1 MDPSLPVTVRPCV
14 PRLPPVFLPVTS
26 YLTNFIMSDVRPTTF
41 SGATSPDA
49 SALLP
54 FVGALLAGVA
64 AWFVIELS
72 RVESI
77 AMDGKFLRYGKGSD
91 AGPWGPHSAPID
103 WCEPNYAVHSHV
115 AEWNNTLSCLA
126 YILVA
131 LLHARSSTLFAFFV
145 FMTGTTSALFHA
157 TLWWWGQKL
166 DEGFENAALVALYHV
181 AAYSASRS
189 SSSRSSHDR
198 CVLRRIFVHV
208 TMAFGLIIAIP
219 IAFAELHLVG
229 TLLGLFYHLALFAR
243 DETVAPLKRR
253 ACLQDA
259 KFAAVWGLLS
269 FAAWL
274 VDKVACEAAIGAWT
288 SHVAHAIWHLGTAA
302 ALHGA
307 GNVVRDAVDA
317 RDGGRLEEA
326 KS

>member
-1 MDPSLPVTVRPCV
+1 
-14 PRLPPVFLPVTS
+14 
-26 YLTNFIMSDVRPTTF
+26 MSDVRPTTF
-41 SGATSPDA
+41 IGATSPDA

-145 FMTGTTSALFHA
+145 FMTGTTSATYLTELKVVRSQSELF
-157 TLWWWGQKL
+157 
-166 DEGFENAALVALYHV
+166 
-181 AAYSASRS
+181 SRV
-189 SSSRSSHDR
+189 R
-198 CVLRRIFVHV
+198 
-208 TMAFGLIIAIP
+208 A
-219 IAFAELHLVG
+219 
-229 TLLGLFYHLALFAR
+229 
-243 DETVAPLKRR
+243 R
-253 ACLQDA
+253 ACR
-259 KFAAVWGLLS
+259 F
-269 FAAWL
+269 
-274 VDKVACEAAIGAWT
+274 AWT
-288 SHVAHAIWHLGTAA
+288 SFLREDGFP
-302 ALHGA
+302 A
-307 GNVVRDAVDA
+307 GRKQLQAQGCA
-317 RDGGRLEEA
+317 Q
-326 KS
+326 

>member
-1 MDPSLPVTVRPCV
+1 MANERERPERVVLPIVV
-14 PRLPPVFLPVTS
+14 
-26 YLTNFIMSDVRPTTF
+26 
-41 SGATSPDA
+41 
-49 SALLP
+49 
-54 FVGALLAGVA
+54 ALLAGVA
-64 AWFVIELS
+64 AWIAIELS

-77 AMDGKFLRYGKGSD
+77 ANDGKFLRYGKGSGS
-91 AGPWGPHSAPID
+91 GPWGPHSAPID

-131 LLHARSSTLFAFFV
+131 LLHARSSPLFAFFV
-145 FMTGTTSALFHA
+145 FMTGATSALYHA

-166 DEGFENAALVALYHV
+166 DEGFENASLVALYHV
-181 AAYSASRS
+181 AAYSASSSSS

-198 CVLRRIFVHV
+198 VVSRRIFVHV

-243 DETVAPLKRR
+243 DQTVAPLKRR

-259 KFAAVWGLLS
+259 KFAAVWGLLG

-274 VDKVACEAAIGAWT
+274 VDKVACEAAIGSWT

-302 ALHGA
+302 ALYGA
-307 GNVVRDAVDA
+307 GSVVRDAVHA
-317 RDGGRLEEA
+317 RERG
-326 KS
+326 